1 MYERPKRCHEVKN
14 IENEIKQSN
23 QGAQYYIIFVFAIF
37 VVKLKSI
44 HVSYTR

>member
-1 MYERPKRCHEVKN
+1 MYERPKRCHDVKN
-14 IENEIKQSN
+14 RENEIKQSN
-23 QGAQYYIIFVFAIF
+23 QGAECCIIVVFAII